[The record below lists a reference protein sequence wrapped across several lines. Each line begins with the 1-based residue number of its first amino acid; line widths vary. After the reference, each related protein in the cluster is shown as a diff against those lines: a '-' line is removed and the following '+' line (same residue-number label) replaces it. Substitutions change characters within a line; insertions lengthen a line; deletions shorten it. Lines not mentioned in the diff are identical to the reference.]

1 VSQQFNVRSVM
12 VRLRS
17 TAPRCGIK
25 HVTAGAGTTCASQPP
40 HATDFV
46 AALAIEAH
54 RATNLTI
61 DSKLRGCDLVALNVD
76 DVAPN
81 GSTATQSTGQSSTT
95 MTRNIGNLEN

>member
-1 VSQQFNVRSVM
+1 
-12 VRLRS
+12 LR
-17 TAPRCGIK
+17 TG
-25 HVTAGAGTTCASQPP
+25 
-40 HATDFV
+40 D
-46 AALAIEAH
+46 
-54 RATNLTI
+54 NLTI